1 MTEPLLMKSYPTH
14 WQRKVIWAALTYL
27 CIVAIG
33 SFSIV
38 LIIIVARALNFLQPL
53 LAPVALAAV
62 LAYLLDPLVARIMK
76 LGTSRIFAVSLV
88 FATFVLAAVLIILW
102 IVPTISAESMK
113 FARDVPE
120 YADKAEEWLFTTM
133 SRFQESRYFGPV
145 IRNAADWIESQVP
158 IIASNIW
165 LFIQKSAGGFLGIFG
180 ILFGL
185 ILVPIILFYF
195 LKDGPTISDR
205 WTDYLPLRA
214 SHFKDEVVDVLTEI
228 NDYLIAFFR
237 GQLLVS
243 IADGMLTGIA
253 LLFMGLDF
261 ALLIGLIIC
270 VLALIPYVGIILC
283 WIPAVLIAAMQWNDW
298 LHPLV
303 VTIIFIIVQQFEGW
317 FIAPKIVGNSV
328 GLHPLTVI
336 VAVFGWSLLIGGL
349 LGAILAVP
357 LTATIKVLLHRYV
370 WRRQFKTATLART
383 SLEEP
388 PPDSLSP
395 NV

>member
-1 MTEPLLMKSYPTH
+1 MKSYPTH
-14 WQRKVIWAALTYL
+14 WQKKIMWAALTYL
-27 CIVAIG
+27 SVVAIG
-33 SFSIV
+33 SFSIGLVV
-38 LIIIVARALNFLQPL
+38 LVANALNFLQPL

-62 LAYLLDPLVARIMK
+62 LAYLLEPLVARIMK
-76 LGTSRIFAVSLV
+76 LGTTRIFAVSLV
-88 FATFVLAAVLIILW
+88 FATFILAAVLIIVW
-102 IVPTISAESMK
+102 IVPTISAESAK

-120 YADKAEEWLFTTM
+120 YADKAQEWLFKTM
-133 SRFQESRYFGPV
+133 SRFQQSRYIGPV
-145 IRNAADWIESQVP
+145 IQNAANWIEGQVP
-158 IIASNIW
+158 LIASNIW

-195 LKDGPTISDR
+195 LKDGPTISDH
-205 WTDYLPLRA
+205 WTDYVPLRA

-243 IADGMLTGIA
+243 IADGILTGIA
-253 LLFMGLDF
+253 LLIMGLDF
-261 ALLIGLIIC
+261 ALLIGLLIC
-270 VLALIPYVGIILC
+270 VLALIPYIGITIC

-298 LHPLV
+298 LHPLI
-303 VTIIFIIVQQFEGW
+303 VTIIFIVVQQVEGW
-317 FIAPKIVGNSV
+317 LIAPRIVGNSV

-370 WRRQFKTATLART
+370 WQRQFKAATLSRN
-383 SLEEP
+383 SLDEP
-388 PPDSLSP
+388 QTDPLSAE
-395 NV
+395 V

>member
-33 SFSIV
+33 SFSIALV
-38 LIIIVARALNFLQPL
+38 VIVAKSLNFLQPL

-88 FATFVLAAVLIILW
+88 LATFVVAAALIIVW
-102 IVPTISAESMK
+102 IVPVISAESMK

-120 YADKAEEWLFTTM
+120 YANKAEEWLFATM

-158 IIASNIW
+158 LIASNIW
-165 LFIQKSAGGFLGIFG
+165 LFIQTSAGGFLGIFG
-180 ILFGL
+180 VLFGL
-185 ILVPIILFYF
+185 VLVPIILFYF

-228 NDYLIAFFR
+228 NNYLIAFFR

-243 IADGMLTGIA
+243 IADGILTGLA
-253 LLFMGLDF
+253 LLIMGLDF
-261 ALLIGLIIC
+261 ALLIGLLIC

-283 WIPAVLIAAMQWNDW
+283 WIPAVLIAAFQWGDW
-298 LHPLV
+298 LHPII
-303 VTIIFIIVQQFEGW
+303 VTIIFIVVQQFEGW

-370 WRRQFKTATLART
+370 WRRQFRAPIIART

>member
-1 MTEPLLMKSYPTH
+1 MKSYPTH

-33 SFSIV
+33 SFSIALVV
-38 LIIIVARALNFLQPL
+38 LIAKSLNFLQPL

-76 LGTSRIFAVSLV
+76 FGTSRIFAVSLV
-88 FATFVLAAVLIILW
+88 FATFILAVVLIFVW
-102 IVPTISAESMK
+102 IVPVISAESMK

-145 IRNAADWIESQVP
+145 IRNATDWIESQVP
-158 IIASNIW
+158 LIASNVW
-165 LFIQKSAGGFLGIFG
+165 LFIQTSAGGFLGIFG

-185 ILVPIILFYF
+185 VLVPIILFYF

-228 NDYLIAFFR
+228 NNYLIAFFR

-243 IADGMLTGIA
+243 IADGILTGIA
-253 LLFMGLDF
+253 LLIMGLDF
-261 ALLIGLIIC
+261 ALFIGLLIC
-270 VLALIPYVGIILC
+270 VLALIPYIGITLC
-283 WIPAVLIAAMQWNDW
+283 WIPAVLIAALQWNDW
-298 LHPLV
+298 IHPIV
-303 VTIIFIIVQQFEGW
+303 VTIIFIVVQQFEGW
-317 FIAPKIVGNSV
+317 FISPKIVGNSV

-357 LTATIKVLLHRYV
+357 LTATIKVLLYRYV
-370 WRRQFKTATLART
+370 WRRQFVAATNARA

-388 PPDSLSP
+388 SPNPLSP